1 MTSYSNRR
9 EKNHNLI
16 RITGRD
22 AQEIETIEKAADK
35 VVAGRLEGA
44 RDQLY
49 PIKVDNARRHG
60 VLAADGSLL
69 PGIMESLGKENKASV
84 AKVAVDQ

>member
-35 VVAGRLEGA
+35 VVAGGSR
-44 RDQLY
+44 
-49 PIKVDNARRHG
+49 
-60 VLAADGSLL
+60 VLGTSYTLSKSTTRAD
-69 PGIMESLGKENKASV
+69 MASWPLMDHYYRV
-84 AKVAVDQ
+84 SWSRWGRKIRPQ